1 MLILYWTL
9 VLVMIV
15 GIAGAVLPAVP
26 GVGLI
31 AVAIAVWG
39 FANGFEGLGVPLVVA
54 IVALLVSTGIDF
66 LATYLGAKQSGASIW
81 GQVGAVVGL
90 LLGFFGLLPALPIG
104 GPLLGI
110 LLGPLLGAI
119 VGEFLYRRDLR
130 LAIRAG
136 FGILV
141 GSLVGTLIH
150 LILAIAAVAVFL
162 VTTLPTVT

>member
-9 VLVMIV
+9 VLLMIV
-15 GIAGAVLPAVP
+15 GVAGAVLPAVP

-31 AVAIAVWG
+31 AVAIAIWGLVNG
-39 FANGFEGLGVPLVVA
+39 FAGLGVPLSVA
-54 IVALLVSTGIDF
+54 IVALLISVGVDF
-66 LATYLGAKQSGASIW
+66 LATYIGAKKAGASIW

-90 LLGFFGLLPALPIG
+90 FLGFFGLLPALPIG

-119 VGEFLYRRDLR
+119 AGEFLYRRDWR
-130 LAIRAG
+130 LAVRAG

-141 GSLVGTLIH
+141 GSLVGTVIH
-150 LILAIAAVAVFL
+150 LMLAIATVAVFL
-162 VTTLPTVT
+162 VTTLPTVM

>member
-9 VLVMIV
+9 VLFMIV
-15 GIAGAVLPAVP
+15 GVAGAVLPAVP

-31 AVAIAVWG
+31 AVAIAIWGLVNG
-39 FANGFEGLGVPLVVA
+39 FAGLGVPLVVA
-54 IVALLVSTGIDF
+54 IVALLISIGVDF
-66 LATYLGAKQSGASIW
+66 LATYIGAKKAGASIW

-119 VGEFLYRRDLR
+119 VGEFLYRRDWR
-130 LAIRAG
+130 LAVRAG

-141 GSLVGTLIH
+141 GSLVGTVIH
-150 LILAIAAVAVFL
+150 VMLAIATVAVFL
-162 VTTLPTVT
+162 ATTLPTVM

>member
-1 MLILYWTL
+1 MLIL
-9 VLVMIV
+9 
-15 GIAGAVLPAVP
+15 
-26 GVGLI
+26 
-31 AVAIAVWG
+31 
-39 FANGFEGLGVPLVVA
+39 F
-54 IVALLVSTGIDF
+54 S
-66 LATYLGAKQSGASIW
+66 TYLGAKQAGASIW
-81 GQVGAVVGL
+81 GQVSAVVGL

-150 LILAIAAVAVFL
+150 VILAIATVGVFL